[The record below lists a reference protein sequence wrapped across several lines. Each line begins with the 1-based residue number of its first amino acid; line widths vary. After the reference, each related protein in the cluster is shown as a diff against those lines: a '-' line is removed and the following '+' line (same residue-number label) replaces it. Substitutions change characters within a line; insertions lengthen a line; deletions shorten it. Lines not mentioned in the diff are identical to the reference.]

1 VQSVAKKT
9 PQALAY
15 HPWPSPSSNNR
26 LTITAGIPNNKVK
39 KSSVQ
44 TVISSGLNIVF
55 KQEMRFF
62 LNYFFTSLNIHP
74 FLISI

>member
-1 VQSVAKKT
+1 VQSVAKKN
-9 PQALAY
+9 AAGACLSSVAI
-15 HPWPSPSSNNR
+15 PSSNNR
-26 LTITAGIPNNKVK
+26 LTITAGFLSNKVK